1 VAALDT
7 PWKPLS
13 AASLKHVDLWLLDLQ
28 LLLGQVIDSS
38 PGHSVHVD
46 VWEKG
51 PDGTLGIHYRAER
64 LKLSMLTCGGHESLG
79 NGGHRRGHGTS
90 LLMLHI

>member
-7 PWKPLS
+7 SWKPLS
-13 AASLKHVDLWLLDLQ
+13 TASLKHVDLWLLDLQ

-38 PGHSVHVD
+38 AGHSVHVD
-46 VWEKG
+46 VWEEG
-51 PDGTLGIHYRAER
+51 PDGTLRIHYRAEK
-64 LKLSMLTCGGHESLG
+64 LKVVMFTCGGHEGLG

>member
-46 VWEKG
+46 VWEEG
-51 PDGTLGIHYRAER
+51 TDGSLRIHYRSER
-64 LKLSMLTCGGHESLG
+64 L
-79 NGGHRRGHGTS
+79 
-90 LLMLHI
+90 

>member
-38 PGHSVHVD
+38 TGHSVHVD
-46 VWEKG
+46 VWEEG
-51 PDGTLGIHYRAER
+51 PYGTLGIHYRAER
-64 LKLSMLTCGGHESLG
+64 LKASMLTCGGHESLG
-79 NGGHRRGHGTS
+79 NGGHCRGHGTS